1 MRTPRRLGM
10 LAAAATLAA
19 ATAGTSPALAYFDT
33 AQGRVPVHVPQPVV
47 SEPAPHNSTGDWP
60 LVAAGGAA
68 AIALAGAVALR
79 TNRTRARAGA

>member
-1 MRTPRRLGM
+1 MRTSRRLGM
-10 LAAAATLAA
+10 LAAAATLAT
-19 ATAGTSPALAYFDT
+19 ATAGTPATALAYFDT
-33 AQGRVPVHVPQPVV
+33 AHGRVPVYVPQPVV
-47 SEPAPHNSTGDWP
+47 SEPTPHSTDEWP

>member
-1 MRTPRRLGM
+1 MRTSRRLGM

-19 ATAGTSPALAYFDT
+19 TAGTPATALAYFDT
-33 AQGRVPVHVPQPVV
+33 AHGRVPVYVPQPVV
-47 SEPAPHNSTGDWP
+47 SEPTPHSTDEWP

-79 TNRTRARAGA
+79 TNRARARAGA